1 MTARRRF
8 PPVPLA
14 GALVALLAF
23 LVYMTIRAGSG
34 GDIEAGEIAR
44 GVLAALGL
52 GEPLDDWRRQAY
64 VELRLFRALTAGG
77 VGAALAMSG
86 ALLQGLFRN
95 GLASPS
101 MIGVTAGAAL
111 GASLAIVLIG
121 GYGPGLFVEQG
132 AGFAPVLIT
141 AAGFLGALCVGLLVL
156 SLATSGGRIS
166 VPTLLLVGIAINT
179 CVAGAIAAIQS
190 MTLGDDHIVRAIMSW
205 TFGTLDDRSPYHA
218 TMVWTGVAF
227 ALALVPFVA
236 TELDLFSGGED
247 DAQALGV
254 NVGLVKVA
262 TLAGAA
268 LSAAAAVAV
277 AGQIAFVGLIVPH
290 IVRLFVGPSH
300 RALLPLALLGGAS
313 FLLTADLI
321 QRTFFAETN
330 LQPGVVMSILGG
342 PFFLFLLVRNQ
353 RQMRG
358 W

>member
-1 MTARRRF
+1 MSAPRRL

-14 GALVALLAF
+14 AALAALLAF
-23 LVYMTIRAGSG
+23 LVYMTVRTGAGG
-34 GDIEAGEIAR
+34 VIEAGEMAR
-44 GVLAALGL
+44 GVPAAFGL
-52 GEPLDDWRRQAY
+52 GEPLEDLSRQAY
-64 VELRLFRALTAGG
+64 VRLRLFRALTAAG
-77 VGAALAMSG
+77 VGAALALSG

-111 GASLAIVLIG
+111 GAAIAIVLIG

-132 AGFAPVLIT
+132 AGIAPVVIT
-141 AAGFLGALCVGLLVL
+141 AAGFLGALGVGFLVL
-156 SLATSGGRIS
+156 SLASSGGRIS

-218 TMVWTGVAF
+218 AMVWTGAAIAF
-227 ALALVPFVA
+227 AFIPFLA

-254 NVGLVKVA
+254 NVGAVKV
-262 TLAGAA
+262 LALVGAA

-290 IVRLFVGPSH
+290 VVRLLVGPSH

-321 QRTFFAETN
+321 HRTFFAETN
-330 LQPGVVMSILGG
+330 LQPGVIMSIVGG
-342 PFFLFLLVRNQ
+342 PFFLLLLVRNR
-353 RQMRG
+353 RQLKA